1 MPQALT
7 HESIHIQFLHGGGGY
22 THTIFTWVRGV
33 FISTPAP
40 ENAIIKAYELE
51 IEPSGCLHWKLKS
64 SKTVII
70 TKKST
75 KSSGNLL
82 LYGIYSVKMF

>member
-1 MPQALT
+1 MKAYTYNFHIGEGGL
-7 HESIHIQFLHGGGGY
+7 HIQFSHG
-22 THTIFTWVRGV
+22 VK
-33 FISTPAP
+33 
-40 ENAIIKAYELE
+40 NAIINAYELE

-70 TKKST
+70 TIKST